1 MQSVAEPQS
10 SRIAGAIH
18 WLVHPVQ
25 VVPVVVALVAANLL
39 MGLVVEFAVIF
50 ENRML
55 LGPTRAAKDRADVM
69 VMALVIGQA
78 IPIGIWLGRGKL
90 FPAFALAVSVAAIL
104 AHIMLLGEGTSS
116 NIDEQHGITPDPAA
130 WWNVTIG
137 VAAIA
142 LAGAIHLMFR
152 RAKSQWA
159 LVWEIAALIPVGL
172 GFMWFCWR
180 SLGWVTYANSPRLPP
195 LGLGFDWV
203 PWAGVAFSFW
213 VLLVC
218 RRRISRR
225 YRESDDSRDG
235 GYHNERDEC

>member
-1 MQSVAEPQS
+1 MLGHSAMQSVAEHQP
-10 SRIAGAIH
+10 SRIAAAIR
-18 WLVHPVQ
+18 WLMHPLQ

-39 MGLVVEFAVIF
+39 MGLVVESAVNF
-50 ENRML
+50 ENWML
-55 LGPTRAAKDRADVM
+55 LGPTRAAEDRADVM

-78 IPIGIWLGRGKL
+78 IPIGIWLGRGNL

-104 AHIMLLGEGTSS
+104 AHIMLLGEGTPS
-116 NIDEQHGITPDPAA
+116 NIDEQFGITPDPAA

-137 VAAIA
+137 AAAIA

-172 GFMWFCWR
+172 GFMWFCSR

-203 PWAGVAFSFW
+203 PWGQVAFSLC
-213 VLLVC
+213 VLVMC
-218 RRRISRR
+218 RRRMRR
-225 YRESDDSRDG
+225 G
-235 GYHNERDEC
+235 NNVLP